1 MDTVPKNKRYTI
13 KRLLEID
20 PSLSIDDLKTK
31 NILELTKMIE
41 ENKVK
46 SIQKVEE
53 PEYKSRSLWSYFGGE
68 DN

>member
-41 ENKVK
+41 DTKVK
-46 SIQKVEE
+46 SIQKVAEFKYE
-53 PEYKSRSLWSYFGGE
+53 PRSLWSYFGG
-68 DN
+68 N

>member
-20 PSLSIDDLKTK
+20 PSLSIDNLKTK

-41 ENKVK
+41 DTKVK
-46 SIQKVEE
+46 SIQKVEDSGFT
-53 PEYKSRSLWSYFGGE
+53 PRSLWSYFGVS
-68 DN
+68 

>member
-41 ENKVK
+41 DTKVK
-46 SIQKVEE
+46 SIQKVEDSGFK
-53 PEYKSRSLWSYFGGE
+53 PRSLWSYFGVS
-68 DN
+68 